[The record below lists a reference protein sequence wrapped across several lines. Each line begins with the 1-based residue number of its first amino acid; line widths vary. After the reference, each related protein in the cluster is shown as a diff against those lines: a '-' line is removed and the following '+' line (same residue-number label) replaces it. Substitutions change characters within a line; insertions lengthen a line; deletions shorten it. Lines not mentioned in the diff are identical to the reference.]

1 MVFLDGIHEN
11 MTDEWKRSVRYVY
24 SGKTVNKT
32 LEFLKIFVM
41 LEELILGGIKIN
53 VTGTAQG
60 DTVSEHSYAVICL
73 V

>member
-1 MVFLDGIHEN
+1 